1 MIDGALL
8 AREATSPVMDP
19 NDDLR
24 ACRKCGGS
32 DTVLDT
38 STHSLV
44 LCICCRTCGYAGV
57 LGGADPEGF
66 SELANAV
73 QTAVLVSEALQA
85 DGTTERAHEIRM
97 LRAALKRITLALRQL
112 RVS

>member
-1 MIDGALL
+1 
-8 AREATSPVMDP
+8 MDP

-32 DTVLDT
+32 DTFLDT

-57 LGGADPEGF
+57 LGGADPARF

-73 QTAVLVSEALQA
+73 QTAVLVSEALQEDA
-85 DGTTERAHEIRM
+85 ATDRVHEIRK

-112 RVS
+112 RVC